1 VTDQKIYR
9 GETMS
14 SIANVQG
21 KARTKS
27 SLFSHWPK
35 WLRWLTLLVLV
46 GLVGGATYYYYQTLQ
61 AKKSVSTNS
70 TLQTATARTGDLVLQ
85 ASGSGYLVAS
95 SEANIAFEI
104 DGKLA
109 ELYVN
114 LGDKVEK
121 GQLLA
126 KVDDASL
133 QYKLEEAQL
142 ALLERIAKSYVHLA
156 IQKKVALETQGE
168 PGLPEIRLDPD
179 RMAQVF
185 GNLITNSLR
194 YTPEGG
200 KIILST
206 SRKGNML
213 AFRVQ
218 DNGKGISSEALPHIF
233 DRFYRADPARA
244 QGSESGLGLAIA
256 KSIVEAHGGSISAE
270 SEAGIGTQVNLIF
283 PIV

>member
-95 SEANIAFEI
+95 SEANIAYEI

-142 ALLERIAKSYVHLA
+142 ALLERIAKSYVHLV

>member
-21 KARTKS
+21 RARTKS
-27 SLFSHWPK
+27 SLFSHWLK

>member
-21 KARTKS
+21 RARTKS

-109 ELYVN
+109 ELYTN

-121 GQLLA
+121 GQLRA

-244 QGSESGLGLAIA
+244 QGSESGLGLALA

>member
-1 VTDQKIYR
+1 MVTLAY
-9 GETMS
+9 S
-14 SIANVQG
+14 
-21 KARTKS
+21 ARIG
-27 SLFSHWPK
+27 LF
-35 WLRWLTLLVLV
+35 
-46 GLVGGATYYYYQTLQ
+46 GGATYYYYQTLQ